1 MTTSKPDYYAI
12 ERELFDDDLFD
23 DDLFEG
29 APADVKRIA
38 IRMLAGFYYAALCET
53 DADGVA
59 DLHKIEKGV
68 LVGILCIIRYIRY
81 LAAKIEETMGE
92 QKSREM
98 KVGMLEVLKSAL
110 TPRQ

>member
-12 ERELFDDDLFD
+12 ERELSD

-38 IRMLAGFYYAALCET
+38 TRILAGFFYAALCET

-68 LVGILCIIRYIRY
+68 LVGILCIIRL
-81 LAAKIEETMGE
+81 LALNIEKTMGE
-92 QKSREM
+92 QKSREI
-98 KVGMLEVLKSAL
+98 KVEMLEVLKSAL

>member
-12 ERELFDDDLFD
+12 ERELFDNDLFD
-23 DDLFEG
+23 S
-29 APADVKRIA
+29 APADVQRIA
-38 IRMLAGFYYAALCET
+38 TRILAGFFYAALCET

-68 LVGILCIIRYIRY
+68 LVGILCIIRQ
-81 LAAKIEETMGE
+81 LAAKIDETLGE
-92 QKSREM
+92 QNSREM
-98 KVGMLEVLKSAL
+98 KVKILEVLSSTL